1 MKSSLLNMVVVLT
14 IITAL
19 VGAIL
24 GSVYKITKEPISA
37 ATAKAQEE
45 AIREVAPAFDNTPTD
60 EGYEVDID
68 GMTVTVFPAKKGGV
82 LTGAAVKAG
91 SMNGFGGEISVMVGF
106 ELDGTIRNYRV
117 LSHAETP
124 GLGAKMDDWFRTDKN
139 KQSVLGKNPATCNLT
154 VSKDGGDI
162 DAITAS
168 TISSRAFLESLRT
181 AYAAFKDNNIDA
193 TSGSTVKTDAA
204 DTVAVDTTVVT
215 VNQEEAIQ

>member
-14 IITAL
+14 VITAL

-45 AIREVAPAFDNTPTD
+45 AIREVAPAFDNSPA
-60 EGYEVDID
+60 EESYEVSIN
-68 GMTVTVFPAKKGGV
+68 GLTATVFPAKKAGV
-82 LTGAAVKAG
+82 LTGAAVKAS

-139 KQSVLGKNPATCNLT
+139 RQSVLGKNPSTSNLT

-181 AYAAFKDNNIDA
+181 AYAAFTDYNIDVA
-193 TSGSTVKTDAA
+193 SGSTSQTSVAA
-204 DTVAVDTTVVT
+204 DSTVVT
-215 VNQEEAIQ
+215 VNQEEEAIQ

>member
-19 VGAIL
+19 VGGIL

-45 AIREVAPAFDNTPTD
+45 AIREVAPAFDNTPA
-60 EGYEVDID
+60 EECYEVEVY
-68 GMTVTVFPAKKGGV
+68 GMTATVFPAKQGGV

-139 KQSVLGKNPATCNLT
+139 RQSVLGKNPATSNLT
-154 VSKDGGDI
+154 VSKDGGDV

-181 AYAAFKDNNIDA
+181 AYAAFKDNNIDV
-193 TSGSTVKTDAA
+193 TSGSTVKTDTTA
-204 DTVAVDTTVVT
+204 DAVSDPIVVT
-215 VNQEEAIQ
+215 VNQEEAI